1 MAKIICTL
9 VKVLFQRTVLS
20 RLDRVRAGSLNNFS
34 RLLVMAVDEYSA
46 VASEIQGQP
55 MGDGL
60 FFSQSRQNGCIGIIA
75 TRSVNLLQSSS
86 LKENWKAV
94 VSVFAAKI
102 YMRLA
107 DNETAENATKLAGEY
122 DWYLMSRGASQQK
135 DGAGS
140 STNTEMRE
148 RKALPAAVL
157 TQTLKLGQ
165 AAMIGSVDGKKTLD
179 MLRFFQVPKWD

>member
-20 RLDRVRAGSLNNFS
+20 RLIASVQAPSTIS
-34 RLLVMAVDEYSA
+34 PRLLVMAVDEYSA

-75 TRSVNLLQSSS
+75 TQSVNLLQSSS

-122 DWYLMSRGASQQK
+122 DWYLCLRGPPSKRMAQV
-135 DGAGS
+135 
-140 STNTEMRE
+140 R
-148 RKALPAAVL
+148 VL
-157 TQTLKLGQ
+157 TPRC
-165 AAMIGSVDGKKTLD
+165 GSAKRCRQLCS
-179 MLRFFQVPKWD
+179 LRL